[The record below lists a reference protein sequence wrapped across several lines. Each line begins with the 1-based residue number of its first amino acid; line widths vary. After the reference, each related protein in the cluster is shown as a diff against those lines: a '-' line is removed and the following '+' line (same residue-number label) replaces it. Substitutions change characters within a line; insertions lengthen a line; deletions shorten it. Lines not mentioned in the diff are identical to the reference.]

1 MISNSTTFNLIKVA
15 TFADI
20 PTTFLE
26 STCYYTIDTEKYYIY
41 KNQLIQ
47 EIFIPEIIDITHADL
62 VTAKNSSSLYPGT
75 RYRITDFQT
84 IYDRPDYQSEYG
96 LSSTIETIYANID
109 PIIVRAISESELE
122 LTAFQE
128 SKPLDRL
135 KYILEFTTP
144 INGIETKGRII
155 ERTDEFENTT
165 DFDHPVVLFKRYY
178 VPSGYPN
185 PNYTFNY
192 ISYFDWS
199 NQVTVEHQYDIETDT
214 PSLADGNTPISNDF
228 KEFVCITAGTRNFG
242 SGDITVSVGDW
253 LVYYNNV
260 WNRVSNSTLFPVF
273 SNMFGTYNNN
283 FGGAYLNY
291 INGEVDLDL
300 PNIIFKSGAVYD
312 NNVDFIYNS
321 TFDSTTFN
329 NNNIGTLRGVLSLG
343 DFYGNTSNKIQYSS
357 FGEFIENRID
367 IVYGVETH
375 RDIDS
380 CSGSELSQITVPL
393 DMFKVD
399 FNTISDLTTTTLLT
413 DPNWNYYFVYISFCN
428 INTMSSCF
436 FEKPTATIGIVS
448 SNISSLSQ
456 SSFIGDATIDKCQI
470 NTMTYC
476 EIHSVMSYCELN
488 RVFGSNFYGTAL
500 SIVSHGDIGNC
511 EFGLNFG
518 NNFELND
525 AFGPGIKAEEIS
537 GNAFYGS
544 IDECKFGA
552 NISGNIFR
560 SNLKGTIVP
569 SYCVNNDFVC
579 WPKEGSSSLFL
590 RPELTSS
597 IRTVITTAKYDLQA
611 SSLNNDEFDFVIFTT
626 LDENGDTVFYFK
638 SNTGVIDP
646 KPFFADLT
654 AQTTTHLQ
662 ALNATALGHGIG
674 NTEAGGYLIDKWS
687 ENGALS
693 SIYREP
699 FIERNS
705 FVPSRDELLEV
716 YTNRTALGITT
727 TEIIWSS
734 SELNATQAYAVDFS
748 DGSVLT
754 PLKSEEYRTIPIYRV
769 TNYDRLVIKYLDGS
783 GSEIVKAFV

>member
-20 PTTFLE
+20 PATFLE

-41 KNQLIQ
+41 KDQLIQ
-47 EIFIPEIIDITHADL
+47 EIFIPGIIDITHADL
-62 VTAKNSSSLYPGT
+62 VTAKNSGSLYPGT

-84 IYDRPDYQSEYG
+84 IYDRPDYQTEYS
-96 LSSTIETIYANID
+96 LSSTIETIYADID
-109 PIIVRAISESELE
+109 PIIVQAGSESELE

-165 DFDHPVVLFKRYY
+165 DFDYPVVLFKRYY
-178 VPSGYPN
+178 VPNGFPN

-214 PSLADGNTPISNDF
+214 PSLADGNAPISNDF

-242 SGDITVSVGDW
+242 SGDITVSIGDW

-273 SNMFGTYNNN
+273 NNMFGTYNNN

-291 INGEVDLDL
+291 INGEVELDL

-312 NNVDFIYNS
+312 NTVDFIYNS

-343 DFYGNTSNKIQYSS
+343 DFYGNESNKIQYSS

-375 RDIDS
+375 LDIDS
-380 CSGSELSQITVPL
+380 CSGSELSQITVPI
-393 DMFKVD
+393 DMFKVN
-399 FNTISDLTTTTLLT
+399 FNTISGLYSSTIQT
-413 DPNWNYYFVYISFCN
+413 DPNWNYYRVSIALCD
-428 INTMSSCF
+428 INSMYSCT
-436 FEKPTATIGIVS
+436 FEKPSQTFSLTS
-448 SNISSLSQ
+448 SNISSLSNV
-456 SSFIGDATIDKCQI
+456 SFIGAAAIDKCQI
-470 NTMTYC
+470 STMDYC
-476 EIHSVMSYCELN
+476 EIHNEISYCNLT
-488 RVFGSNFYGTAL
+488 RVFGSKFYGTAL
-500 SIVSHGDIGNC
+500 RIIVHGEITDC

-518 NNFELND
+518 DNLELND

-537 GNAFYGS
+537 GNVFYGS

-552 NISGNIFR
+552 NVSGNTFR
-560 SNLKGTIVP
+560 SNLKGTTVP

-579 WPKEGSSSLFL
+579 MPKGGSSSLFL

-597 IRTVITTAKYDLQA
+597 IRTVITTAKYDLQV
-611 SSLNNDEFDFVIFTT
+611 SSLNNNQFDFVIFTT

-638 SNTGVIDP
+638 SDHGAIDP

-654 AQTTTHLQ
+654 AQTTAHPQ
-662 ALNATALGHGIG
+662 AVDATALGYGIG
-674 NTEAGGYLIDKWS
+674 NTEVGGYIIDKWN

-693 SIYREP
+693 SIYRDP
-699 FIERNS
+699 FITRNS

-716 YTNRTALGITT
+716 YTNRVALGITT

-734 SELNATQAYAVDFS
+734 SELNATHAYAVDFS
-748 DGSVLT
+748 DGSVLIQ
-754 PLKSEEYRTIPIYRV
+754 LKSEEYRTIPIYHV
-769 TNYDRLVIKYLDGS
+769 TNYDRLVIKYMDSS